1 MKKIILTLTLITA
14 FATAN
19 AGEMTAEEIVS
30 TYIENTGGAEAW
42 NKLAGVKLIGEMN
55 QGGMKFP
62 FEIVQ
67 LKNGHQ
73 YMKFNFQGKELKQGV
88 FDGENM
94 WGTNFMSMKAE
105 KSDAES
111 TANQKL
117 EMNDFPFPLF
127 HYKENG
133 YQLELMGKEEK
144 DGAEV
149 YKLKL
154 TREPKTVDGK
164 KVDDIS
170 YYYFDVDAL
179 VPLVTESEVKEG
191 PMKGKIG
198 ESKLGDYQEVDG
210 LYFPFS
216 MTQGMKDGP
225 SAAMVISKVE
235 LNPTVNDS
243 EFVMPKEEAAPKE
256 EVAQKKESDTTKSK

>member
-1 MKKIILTLTLITA
+1 MKKTILALTLIGA
-14 FATAN
+14 FATSN
-19 AGEMTAEEIVS
+19 AEDMTADKIVNG
-30 TYIENTGGAEAW
+30 YIENTGGTEAW
-42 NKLAGVKLIGEMN
+42 NNLTGVKLIGEMN

-67 LKNGHQ
+67 LKDGHQ

-94 WGTNFMSMKAE
+94 WNTNFMSMKAE
-105 KSDAES
+105 KADAES

-133 YQLELMGKEEK
+133 YQLELLGKEEK
-144 DGAEV
+144 GGSQA

-154 TREPKTVDGK
+154 TREPKFVDGK
-164 KVDDIS
+164 QVEDIS
-170 YYYFDVDAL
+170 YYYFDEDAL

-191 PMKGKIG
+191 PMKGKMG
-198 ESKLGDYQEVDG
+198 ESKLSDYQEVEG

-216 MTQGMKDGP
+216 MTQGLKDGP
-225 SAAMVISKVE
+225 GATMVISKIV
-235 LNPTVNDS
+235 LNPTVDAN
-243 EFVMPKEEAAPKE
+243 EFLMPKEEPAPE
-256 EVAQKKESDTTKSK
+256 SPKESDKSK

>member
-14 FATAN
+14 FVTVQA
-19 AGEMTAEEIVS
+19 EDMTADEIVS
-30 TYIENTGGAEAW
+30 AYIENTGGAEAW
-42 NKLAGVKLIGEMN
+42 NKLDGVKLTGEMN

-73 YMKFNFQGKELKQGV
+73 YMKFNFQGKELMQGV
-88 FDGENM
+88 FDGESM

-105 KSDAES
+105 KSDAEA

-117 EMNDFPFPLF
+117 EMNDFPFPFL

-133 YQLELMGKEEK
+133 YQLELLGKEEK
-144 DGAEV
+144 DGAEA

-164 KVDDIS
+164 QVDDIS

-179 VPLVTESEVKEG
+179 VPLTTESEVKQG
-191 PMKGKIG
+191 PMKGKMG
-198 ESKLGDYQEVDG
+198 ESKLGDYQEVEG

-225 SAAMVISKVE
+225 GATMVISKVE
-235 LNPTVNDS
+235 LNPTVDNS
-243 EFVMPKEEAAPKE
+243 VFVMPKETPAAE
-256 EVAQKKESDTTKSK
+256 KKSDTETSK

>member
-1 MKKIILTLTLITA
+1 MKKIILTLTLIASYVTA
-14 FATAN
+14 HAE
-19 AGEMTAEEIVS
+19 EMTADEIVS
-30 TYIENTGGAEAW
+30 TYIENTGGSEAW
-42 NKLAGVKLIGEMN
+42 NKLTGVKLIGEMN

-67 LKNGHQ
+67 LKNGYQ

-88 FDGENM
+88 FDGESM
-94 WGTNFMSMKAE
+94 WGTNFMSLKAE
-105 KSDAES
+105 KSDAEA

-117 EMNDFPFPLF
+117 EMNDFPFPLL

-133 YQLELMGKEEK
+133 YQLELLGKEDK
-144 DGAEV
+144 DGTEV

-164 KVDDIS
+164 QVEDIT
-170 YYYFDVDAL
+170 YYYFDAEAL
-179 VPLVTESEVKEG
+179 VPLSTETEVKEG

-216 MTQGMKDGP
+216 LSQGLKDGP

-235 LNPTVNDS
+235 LNPTVSDS
-243 EFVMPKEEAAPKE
+243 EFEMPKEEAAPAKE
-256 EVAQKKESDTTKSK
+256 ATKIDAEKSK

>member
-1 MKKIILTLTLITA
+1 MKKLILALTLIGI
-14 FATAN
+14 FITAN
-19 AGEMTAEEIVS
+19 AEDMTADKIVS

-42 NKLAGVKLIGEMN
+42 NKLTGMKLVGEMN
-55 QGGMKFP
+55 QGGMKVP

-67 LKNGHQ
+67 MKNGHQ
-73 YMKFNFQGKELKQGV
+73 YMKFNFQGKELMQGV
-88 FDGENM
+88 FDGESM

-105 KSDAES
+105 KADAEA

-117 EMNDFPFPLF
+117 EMNDFPSPLL

-133 YQLELMGKEEK
+133 YQLELLGKEEK
-144 DGAEV
+144 DGAEA

-154 TREPKTVDGK
+154 TREPKTIDGK
-164 KVDDIS
+164 QVDDIS

-179 VPLVTESEVKEG
+179 VPLTIETEVKQG
-191 PMKGKIG
+191 PMKGKMG

-216 MTQGMKDGP
+216 MTQGLKDGP
-225 SAAMVISKVE
+225 GATMVISKIE
-235 LNPTVNDS
+235 LNPTVDNS
-243 EFVMPKEEAAPKE
+243 VFVMPKEEAP
-256 EVAQKKESDTTKSK
+256 QKESDTTKNK